1 MAQRSV
7 VVVENSVPL
16 RPGAREEWLSTG
28 LFLFLSPPLARSRQ
42 PDPREELAPFE
53 AVAVPRRNRPG
64 TLAATWFPAERP
76 RGAVLL
82 LPPWLVWGR
91 AYFHMRGRIQALRA
105 AGYHALT
112 LDFPGFG
119 DSGPVEGLFDR
130 DVEDGLEFLRQRA
143 GDLPLHVWGVSAGGT
158 WAHLALS
165 RACGV
170 AGAMFEDVSPHLL
183 EWSWRM
189 APAWRPGFLLF
200 RTCLR
205 SAYRF
210 LDARRHA
217 GAMPVAAVT
226 YVSGERDRGV
236 RPEDTRALARA
247 AGGRCRI
254 VPGAGHL
261 GAIKMAGEEIL
272 SLALDTFRRAEEEG
286 PREARDGP
294 WLCEVESADCPSMGG
309 PYEACSVRI

>member
-7 VVVENSVPL
+7 AENSVPL
-16 RPGAREEWLSTG
+16 RPGARQERLSMG
-28 LFLFLSPPLARSRQ
+28 LFLHLSPHLPPTQQ
-42 PDPREELAPFE
+42 PAPREELAPFE
-53 AVAVPRRNRPG
+53 TVTVPRRNRSG
-64 TLAATWFPAERP
+64 TLTAIWFPAERP

-82 LPPWLVWGR
+82 LPPWLVWGK
-91 AYFHMRGRIQALRA
+91 AYFHLRGRIQALRA
-105 AGYHALT
+105 AGYHVLT

-119 DSGPVEGLFDR
+119 GSGPVQGFFDR
-130 DVEDGLEFLRQRA
+130 DVEDGLDFLRRRA

-165 RACGV
+165 RVSGV

-189 APAWRPGFLLF
+189 FPLWRPGFLFF
-200 RTCLR
+200 RTCFR

-217 GAMPVAAVT
+217 AAMPLAAVT
-226 YVSGERDRGV
+226 YVSGEQDRGV
-236 RPEDTRALARA
+236 RPLDTGALAAA

-261 GAIKMAGEEIL
+261 GAIKVAAEEIL
-272 SLALDTFRRAEEEG
+272 ALALDTFRRAEEE
-286 PREARDGP
+286 PRDGP
-294 WLCEVESADCPSMGG
+294 ALREVESADCPSLEGC
-309 PYEACSVRI
+309 PHEACPVRL

>member
-1 MAQRSV
+1 MPQRSLP
-7 VVVENSVPL
+7 S
-16 RPGAREEWLSTG
+16 RPGARRERLSMG
-28 LFLFLSPPLARSRQ
+28 LFLYLSPQLPPTQQ
-42 PDPREELAPFE
+42 PDPRADLAPFE
-53 AVAVPRRNRPG
+53 TMAVPRRDRSG

-82 LPPWLVWGR
+82 LPPWVVWGK
-91 AYFHMRGRIQALRA
+91 AYFHLRGRLQALRA
-105 AGYHALT
+105 AGYHALV

-119 DSGPVEGLFDR
+119 DSGPVQGFFDR
-130 DVEDGLEFLRQRA
+130 DVEDGLELLRQRA
-143 GDLPLHVWGVSAGGT
+143 AGLPLHVWGVSAGGN

-165 RACGV
+165 RTRGV

-183 EWSWRM
+183 EWCWRM
-189 APAWRPGFLLF
+189 SPFWRPCVLF
-200 RTCLR
+200 FRAAFQ

-217 GAMPVAAVT
+217 GAMALGAVT

-236 RPEDTRALARA
+236 RPGDTRALAEA

-261 GAIKMAGEEIL
+261 GAIKVAGEEIL
-272 SLALDTFRRAEEEG
+272 ALALDTFRRAEEE
-286 PREARDGP
+286 PRDGP
-294 WLCEVESADCPSMGG
+294 SLREVESADCPALGG
-309 PYEACSVRI
+309 RPHEACPVRI

>member
-7 VVVENSVPL
+7 VVDNSVPL
-16 RPGAREEWLSTG
+16 RPGAREERLSMG
-28 LFLFLSPPLARSRQ
+28 LFLFLSPPLARTRQ
-42 PDPREELAPFE
+42 PDPREDLAPFE
-53 AVAVPRRNRPG
+53 ALTVPRRSRPG
-64 TLAATWFPAERP
+64 ALAATWFPAERP

-82 LPPWLVWGR
+82 LPPWLVWGK

-105 AGYHALT
+105 AGYHVLI

-119 DSGPVEGLFDR
+119 QSGPVQGFFDR
-130 DVEDGLEFLRQRA
+130 DVEDGLEFLRQRS

-165 RACGV
+165 RVRGV

-189 APAWRPGFLLF
+189 FPGWRPGFLFF
-200 RTCLR
+200 RACFR
-205 SAYRF
+205 SSYRF

-217 GAMPVAAVT
+217 GAMRVAAVT

-236 RPEDTRALARA
+236 RPQDTGALAAA

-261 GAIKMAGEEIL
+261 GAIKLAGEEIV
-272 SLALDTFRRAEEEG
+272 SLALDTFRRAEEE
-286 PREARDGP
+286 PRDVPSLR
-294 WLCEVESADCPSMGG
+294 EVESADCPSMGG
-309 PYEACSVRI
+309 CPHEACPVRV